1 MDGSMVHDS
10 GHDVGRKRRR
20 GRPMAVCLATGL
32 AAVALLASACG
43 SSSDAKTNGVASV
56 KSTNAG
62 STSQKQGSDGGGGNL
77 SPEQLHAGLLA
88 YSKCMRAHGISNF
101 PDPSTDGGLQVDGN
115 AVGQTTPAYAAA
127 DKACA
132 SLMPGHPPAGV
143 PENRDAGLKY
153 AACMRS
159 HGVPKFPDP
168 NQNGGMNIDGDKLG
182 MAPDSPV
189 FKSADDACKKY
200 MGSGG
205 NTKGLGGPGGPTG

>member
-1 MDGSMVHDS
+1 MDESMVHDS

-43 SSSDAKTNGVASV
+43 SSSDNKANGVASV

-62 STSQKQGSDGGGGNL
+62 ATSGQQQGNDGGSGAKL
-77 SPEQLHAGLLA
+77 SPEQLHAALLA
-88 YSKCMRAHGISNF
+88 YSKCMRAHGVSNF
-101 PDPSTDGGLQVDGN
+101 PDPSANGGLQVDGN
-115 AVGQTTPAYAAA
+115 AVGSNTPAYAAA

-132 SLMPGHPPAGV
+132 SLMPARPPAGV

-168 NQNGGMNIDGDKLG
+168 NQGGGINIDGDKLG

-205 NTKGLGGPGGPTG
+205 DTKGQAGPG